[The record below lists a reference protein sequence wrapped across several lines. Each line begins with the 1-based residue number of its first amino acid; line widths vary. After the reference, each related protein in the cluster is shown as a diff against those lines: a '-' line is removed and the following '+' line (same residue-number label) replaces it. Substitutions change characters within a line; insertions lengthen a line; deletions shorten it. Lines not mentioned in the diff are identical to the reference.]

1 MIRVNQVGEITS
13 PGMYLDWYLK
23 LNSISR
29 KKMADM
35 LSISVY
41 KLNNIIRG
49 KVIIT
54 KDLAFNLELAT
65 DIRAN
70 SWLRFEK
77 VYRNKLKKYDMYN
90 KLRKHY

>member
-13 PGMYLDWYLK
+13 PGMYLEWYLK

-29 KKMADM
+29 KHMAEM
-35 LSISVY
+35 LNISMY

-49 KVIIT
+49 REIIT
-54 KDLAFNLELAT
+54 KDLALNLEYST
-65 DIRAN
+65 NINVN

-77 VYRNKLKKYDMYN
+77 VYRNKLKKYDMY
-90 KLRKHY
+90 KKIRKHI